1 MPDNASASVIPAQLS
16 FLTIYNPRLG
26 PTDETIQDQIVF
38 YTSRSD
44 RSAQRDSP
52 VSEEGVN
59 SEPNGDLND
68 KLRQI
73 GLAQGIVGFARNFS
87 EGKAVEYVET
97 EKSQVILHELEQD
110 WWILASVELTRLPID
125 PATISQNDGSATP
138 KFTYSSRE
146 MCPPQLLIQQMR
158 QAHSIFL
165 LHHQFTLDALYD
177 HVGRSKFCTLLDSFW
192 WRFAWSWEMLLS
204 GSPVVDMYDGIKLSA
219 GGELGVGVGEEEWG
233 SGEREVL
240 EDFVSRTDGL
250 VDMIV
255 SRFGDS
261 STSSKESVSENR
273 GSTFKSK
280 SDNAESWLGA
290 DVSPKPSDGVIFSG
304 VGALSRPSV
313 VRVSQWVEWIYRY
326 GVDAYAVSEDPA
338 CPRRRKRRKKHR
350 GRLPVGNETDRQAGS
365 VVKPVDHATLDR
377 SFSPGIPRPLV
388 VGTSDVSQ
396 PPAESGAKTSSITSS
411 SGSSSV
417 RSDRANDWT
426 MPGSDTLMKYLTLG
440 YGSSWGP
447 SSRTGSPHPPIEAL
461 RREDDSTSPNH
472 QVKPSTNSEES
483 TKGDTADIE
492 DQNKPKNPGRFLIGF
507 HNTSS
512 TNTTDRLQGDNEPLN
527 TLTADSSHVIDQR
540 TLHVR
545 LTVPFEEA
553 VPLDETPTGSVKLR
567 TIVFVHQPF
576 IYTFLYDPSTPSLS
590 QPSFYHDL
598 RSQMSIL
605 HKPLCNSTSPATA
618 AKRIAVSDSA
628 FEVNNRFT
636 TPSQPVYNLVYDPTN
651 LTIRS
656 SIPNI
661 PELGA
666 PSTTEPYRT
675 MLPPWTRV
683 ESLNIHHRLLSTYT
697 ETRSRPLEVE
707 RTCKT
712 SRDWW
717 IVWMRMSD
725 SSPLSPP
732 GQEDASVT
740 GTSTSTPAET
750 NIGSTNTGGDG
761 GAGGGATQQ
770 EAFLIRRS
778 SDHVSSSGHVRSG
791 SGSRFFRDLGGA
803 SSPSLQAA
811 RTDTGPAKLVEGLGL
826 DARRYIGNLL
836 SLNR

>member
-44 RSAQRDSP
+44 RSQQRDSP
-52 VSEEGVN
+52 LPEESVN
-59 SEPNGDLND
+59 NGPNDDLND
-68 KLRQI
+68 RLRQI

-97 EKSQVILHELEQD
+97 EKSQIILHELEQD
-110 WWILASVELTRLPID
+110 WWILASVDLTRLPID
-125 PATISQNDGSATP
+125 PATLPQNDGSATP
-138 KFTYSSRE
+138 KLTYSSRE

-158 QAHSIFL
+158 RAHSIFL

-177 HVGRSKFCTLLDSFW
+177 HVGRSKFCDLLDSFW

-204 GSPVVDMYDGIKLSA
+204 GNPVVDMYDGIKLSA

-261 STSSKESVSENR
+261 STSSRESVSENR
-273 GSTFKSK
+273 GSTSKGKSE
-280 SDNAESWLGA
+280 NAESWLGA
-290 DVSPKPSDGVIFSG
+290 DVAPKPSDGVIFSG

-313 VRVSQWVEWIYRY
+313 VRVSQWMEWIYRY

-338 CPRRRKRRKKHR
+338 CPRRRKRRRKHR
-350 GRLPVGNETDRQAGS
+350 RRLPVGNETDRQAGS

-388 VGTSDVSQ
+388 VGTSDALQ
-396 PPAESGAKTSSITSS
+396 PPAESGVKTSSITSS
-411 SGSSSV
+411 SESSSA
-417 RSDRANDWT
+417 RSDRANDWA
-426 MPGSDTLMKYLTLG
+426 MPGSETLMKYLTLG
-440 YGSSWGP
+440 YASSWGP
-447 SSRTGSPHPPIEAL
+447 SSRTGSPHPRIEAL
-461 RREDDSTSPNH
+461 RREDDSSSPTHHVN
-472 QVKPSTNSEES
+472 PPTNSAES

-492 DQNKPKNPGRFLIGF
+492 DKMKLKNTGRFLIGF
-507 HNTSS
+507 HNTSNLS
-512 TNTTDRLQGDNEPLN
+512 TTDRLQGDSEPLN
-527 TLTADSSHVIDQR
+527 MLTADSSHVTDQR

-567 TIVFVHQPF
+567 TVVYVHQPF

-590 QPSFYHDL
+590 QPSFYHEL
-598 RSQMSIL
+598 CSQMSIL
-605 HKPLCNSTSPATA
+605 HKSLCNSTSPATA

-636 TPSQPVYNLVYDPTN
+636 TPSQPVHNLVYDPTN

-666 PSTTEPYRT
+666 PSTIEPQDRT

-683 ESLNIHHRLLSTYT
+683 ESLNIHHRLLSTYA

-712 SRDWW
+712 SRGWW
-717 IVWMRMSD
+717 IVWMRLSD
-725 SSPLSPP
+725 SPLSPP
-732 GQEDASVT
+732 GPEDASVT
-740 GTSTSTPAET
+740 GTSTSTPAEA
-750 NIGSTNTGGDG
+750 NIGSIDNGGG
-761 GAGGGATQQ
+761 GEGAYGGATQQ

-778 SDHVSSSGHVRSG
+778 SDHISSGHVRSG

-803 SSPSLQAA
+803 SSPGLQAA